1 MNPPT
6 IAPFSQIV
14 DEALAL
20 TRGRLMTGNIKVEVG
35 TDLPNVE
42 GDQPRLVEVLQ
53 NLVDNATKF
62 IGDQPNPRIEI
73 GVHKENGENI
83 FFVSDNG
90 SGIEKKFHEKV
101 FGLFDKLDPQ
111 SEGTGVG
118 LALVKRIVEVHG
130 GRIWV
135 ESEGEGKGS
144 TFYFTLPT
152 VEE

>member
-1 MNPPT
+1 MSAPT
-6 IAPFSQIV
+6 F
-14 DEALAL
+14 
-20 TRGRLMTGNIKVEVG
+20 
-35 TDLPNVE
+35 E
-42 GDQPRLVEVLQ
+42 GDETRTRTATLL
-53 NLVDNATKF
+53 NAILWVF
-62 IGDQPNPRIEI
+62 IT
-73 GVHKENGENI
+73 

-90 SGIEKKFHEKV
+90 IGIEKKFHEKV

-118 LALVKRIVEVHG
+118 LAHVKRIVEVYG

-144 TFYFTLPT
+144 TFYFTLST